1 MNGSIPD
8 RLGEIEQQAAEYLA
22 ALVDDP
28 SNEISERLANWIA
41 RDPAHAVA
49 YARAEA
55 AWEAAARL
63 KGNAPSAI
71 DEPGEPDEPQATAA
85 PAPVSQPYRP
95 TRRHVLAGGAI
106 AASVAA
112 IATVSLRPRG
122 DRLETRVGEI
132 RDVRLPDGSLMHL
145 NTASDAEIAYSKDR
159 RLIRLDGGEA
169 FFQVAHNAE
178 IPFDVR
184 AQGAIIRALGTA
196 FNVRLR
202 EDLVELTVTEGLVGV
217 HSAKGAAY
225 RVAAGE
231 SAFIQAST
239 VNIGAIGLTEIDQR
253 IAWRNRFIELDGET
267 LVQAVEEF
275 NRYRTQRLIIGDQ
288 RIGGLRV
295 GGRFSVDQSDQFI
308 KALTQSLPVRA
319 VTGDDGRVLLL
330 YHGGEDGDAVLPEG
344 EPGEAI

>member
-132 RDVRLPDGSLMHL
+132 RD
-145 NTASDAEIAYSKDR
+145 EIGR
-159 RLIRLDGGEA
+159 
-169 FFQVAHNAE
+169 AH
-178 IPFDVR
+178 V
-184 AQGAIIRALGTA
+184 
-196 FNVRLR
+196 
-202 EDLVELTVTEGLVGV
+202 
-217 HSAKGAAY
+217 
-225 RVAAGE
+225 
-231 SAFIQAST
+231 
-239 VNIGAIGLTEIDQR
+239 
-253 IAWRNRFIELDGET
+253 
-267 LVQAVEEF
+267 
-275 NRYRTQRLIIGDQ
+275 
-288 RIGGLRV
+288 
-295 GGRFSVDQSDQFI
+295 
-308 KALTQSLPVRA
+308 
-319 VTGDDGRVLLL
+319 
-330 YHGGEDGDAVLPEG
+330 
-344 EPGEAI
+344 